1 MLTGPGRFNQ
11 LPALPLQTSGPQSP
25 AVMAAI
31 IAKITREARERKV
44 GSDIICNIGKEIKI
58 KIS

>member
-1 MLTGPGRFNQ
+1 MTGTGRFNQ
-11 LPALPLQTSGPQSP
+11 LSALPLQTSGPQSP

>member
-11 LPALPLQTSGPQSP
+11 LSALPLQTSGPQSP